1 MTYPTSQEKSWW
13 QKNWLW
19 AVGGGCLVSL
29 LFLMC
34 FGGFFAMIFSTATG
48 TFKSSEVYQ
57 QAMQMAT
64 TNPQVV
70 QALGEPIEP
79 GFMPS
84 GSINISGPSGNADL
98 AIPISG
104 PQGSG
109 TIYLVAT
116 KEAGRW
122 NFSLLEVEIKEQ
134 SERINLLR

>member
-1 MTYPTSQEKSWW
+1 MGQEWMSQVDS
-13 QKNWLW
+13 
-19 AVGGGCLVSL
+19 
-29 LFLMC
+29 
-34 FGGFFAMIFSTATG
+34 G
-48 TFKSSEVYQ
+48 TL
-57 QAMQMAT
+57 
-64 TNPQVV
+64 

-104 PQGSG
+104 PQGSD